1 MARITP
7 LNSETASTLVIA
19 EFERHCI
26 RFKTRITHMKGI
38 LGYSLT
44 AFEVYMQW
52 YIVYDDMRI
61 ILGERL
67 ANLYAYSISKAS
79 NCLLWTVYFRK
90 FIEDAGED
98 PEAISFTEKEQLL
111 TDFGKAI
118 ATNHGKTDQELFD
131 KLSKH
136 YNARKMV
143 DMISFAGQMI
153 AACVFA
159 NATDADL
166 DDYLL
171 GYLTDADKS

>member
-1 MARITP
+1 
-7 LNSETASTLVIA
+7 
-19 EFERHCI
+19 
-26 RFKTRITHMKGI
+26 MKGI

-52 YIVYDDMRI
+52 YIIYDDMRI

-67 ANLYAYSISKAS
+67 ANLYAYSISNAS
-79 NCLLWTVYFRK
+79 NCLLWTIYFRK

-131 KLSKH
+131 KLSKGGGFRRIPAGISH
-136 YNARKMV
+136 RCRQVIMV
-143 DMISFAGQMI
+143 CRSSNF
-153 AACVFA
+153 F
-159 NATDADL
+159 
-166 DDYLL
+166 
-171 GYLTDADKS
+171 